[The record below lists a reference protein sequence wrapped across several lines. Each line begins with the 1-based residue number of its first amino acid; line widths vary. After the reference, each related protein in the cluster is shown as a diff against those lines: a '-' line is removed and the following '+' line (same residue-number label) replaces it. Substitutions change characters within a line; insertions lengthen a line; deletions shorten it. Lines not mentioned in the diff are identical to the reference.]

1 MELKETDIQGRIIE
15 KARELFFF
23 FGVKSITMDDIAKHL
38 SISKKTLYSC
48 YKDKAEIVNLIMG
61 DLLQAHVAE
70 ILKTKETAANA
81 VEEVLTQSRVLYQI
95 FKEVKPNVFFEIEK
109 YFPEIAGQFADHR
122 GTCVLESISQNL
134 ERGIAEGLYRN
145 NLDIPFVARLR
156 LNALMSAFDEKA
168 FEMEMPTLHILNKLT
183 SFYLHAICSA
193 EGKNF
198 IVEQ

>member
-1 MELKETDIQGRIIE
+1 MELKETDIQDRILE

-193 EGKNF
+193 EGKKL
-198 IVEQ
+198 IAEQ